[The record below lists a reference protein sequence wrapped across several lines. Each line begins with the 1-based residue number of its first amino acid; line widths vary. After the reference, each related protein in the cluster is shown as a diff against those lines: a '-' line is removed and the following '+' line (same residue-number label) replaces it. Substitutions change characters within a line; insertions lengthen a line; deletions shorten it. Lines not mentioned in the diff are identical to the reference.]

1 MNLLFAI
8 DRNFID
14 LFINCIH
21 SIEANGGDYHYDAYI
36 LHSDIDAEMKSRIER
51 SVSCK
56 VSCHFIDVDT
66 GIFKDFPKSKRYPIQ
81 IYYRIVA
88 PLLLPADL
96 ERILYL
102 DVDTIVINPL
112 HALYNMDFEG
122 NYFIACTHTRKLL
135 TNLNKARLGVKNNV
149 PYINTGVMLLNLGE
163 LRNNVSLDSM
173 QRFAHRKR
181 LSLML
186 PDQDI
191 ITALYGTKIK
201 LADTMRFNLSDRI
214 LGFYNADIK
223 NKRRNINWVRQ
234 NTAIIHYC
242 GKNKPWKNNYTGK
255 LGVFY
260 HELLQE
266 VRIKNAG

>member
-1 MNLLFAI
+1 
-8 DRNFID
+8 
-14 LFINCIH
+14 
-21 SIEANGGDYHYDAYI
+21 
-36 LHSDIDAEMKSRIER
+36 
-51 SVSCK
+51 
-56 VSCHFIDVDT
+56 
-66 GIFKDFPKSKRYPIQ
+66 
-81 IYYRIVA
+81 
-88 PLLLPADL
+88 
-96 ERILYL
+96 
-102 DVDTIVINPL
+102 
-112 HALYNMDFEG
+112 MDFEG

-135 TNLNKARLGVKNNV
+135 TNLNKARLGVKNDV

>member
-1 MNLLFAI
+1 
-8 DRNFID
+8 
-14 LFINCIH
+14 
-21 SIEANGGDYHYDAYI
+21 
-36 LHSDIDAEMKSRIER
+36 
-51 SVSCK
+51 
-56 VSCHFIDVDT
+56 
-66 GIFKDFPKSKRYPIQ
+66 
-81 IYYRIVA
+81 
-88 PLLLPADL
+88 
-96 ERILYL
+96 
-102 DVDTIVINPL
+102 
-112 HALYNMDFEG
+112 
-122 NYFIACTHTRKLL
+122 
-135 TNLNKARLGVKNNV
+135 
-149 PYINTGVMLLNLGE
+149 
-163 LRNNVSLDSM
+163 
-173 QRFAHRKR
+173 
-181 LSLML
+181 ML

-242 GKNKPWKNNYTGK
+242 GKNKPWKNNYSGK